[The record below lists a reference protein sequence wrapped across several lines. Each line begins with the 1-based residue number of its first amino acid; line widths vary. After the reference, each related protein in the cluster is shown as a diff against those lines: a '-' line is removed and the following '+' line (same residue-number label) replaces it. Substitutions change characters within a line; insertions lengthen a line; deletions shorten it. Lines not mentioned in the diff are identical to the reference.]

1 MLEDGDIAGN
11 GMTTKRYREA
21 TKEEQATY
29 RRWMRGIIA
38 FYGALMLVMGSLAAV
53 SYSGGGTTQL
63 TKLSAPSAVTSSRA
77 D

>member
-21 TKEEQATY
+21 TEEEQATY
-29 RRWMRGIIA
+29 QKWMRGIIA
-38 FYGALMLVMGSLAAV
+38 FYGVLVLATGLLAAV
-53 SYSGGGTTQL
+53 SYSGGGNTQL
-63 TKLSAPSAVTSSRA
+63 TKLSAPSAVTSPRA